1 MGGVRLVLG
10 EGDGDGG
17 VREGGDEDEDEDEG
31 GEGGRRGD
39 GGGLDAWMEQVP
51 VLSGS
56 VRFGGDERVWAGRT
70 VEVGR
75 VVGRW
80 CRFVRVGEGG

>member
-10 EGDGDGG
+10 EGEGEGDGG
-17 VREGGDEDEDEDEG
+17 VRDGRDENEG

-39 GGGLDAWMEQVP
+39 GGELDAWMEQVP

-70 VEVGR
+70 VAVGR